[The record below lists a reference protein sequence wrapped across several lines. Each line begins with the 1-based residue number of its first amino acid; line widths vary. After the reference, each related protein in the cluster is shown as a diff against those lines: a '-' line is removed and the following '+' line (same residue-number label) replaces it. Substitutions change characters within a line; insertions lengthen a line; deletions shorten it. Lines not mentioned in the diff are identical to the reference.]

1 MPLFKRKKPTGPE
14 PVQEVPQEPAQTDSG
29 TEQGGPFPFRDESL
43 PWNESVKKIFASEG
57 FEGLCT
63 MRFVSADGKTIAVGE
78 MPVEY
83 GLKDAILEA
92 INDVAINK
100 IRYGSKEYYLT
111 YNYGFNLLR
120 VDETTGQCETSVCVA
135 YMYTTIE
142 NRLEGNFDE
151 IERTLEERLDLP
163 EELRQ
168 LALARSYEESE
179 EADPILPDGEAESAS
194 IFNDYIAPED
204 SPYPDAPQETEAAEP
219 QPIQAPNLDEILLS
233 GDKYDDKLTGQ
244 IYDHETDSVIPV
256 GTEAT
261 AAGETD
267 QKG

>member
-1 MPLFKRKKPTGPE
+1 MSLFKRKKPTGPE
-14 PVQEVPQEPAQTDSG
+14 PVQEVPQEPAQTASG

-43 PWNESVKKIFASEG
+43 PWNESVNKIYASEG
-57 FEGLCT
+57 YEGLCL

-92 INDVAINK
+92 INDVSINK

-111 YNYGFNLLR
+111 YDYGFNLLR
-120 VDETTGQCETSVCVA
+120 VDEATGWCETNVCVA
-135 YMYTTIE
+135 YMHTTIE
-142 NRLEGNFDE
+142 NRLEGNFDK
-151 IERTLEERLDLP
+151 IERALEERLDLP

-168 LALARSYEESE
+168 LALARSNEEGE
-179 EADPILPDGEAESAS
+179 EADPILPDDEAESAS
-194 IFNDYIAPED
+194 IFDFNIAPED
-204 SPYPDAPQETEAAEP
+204 SPYPDDPQETEAAEP
-219 QPIQAPNLDEILLS
+219 QPVQAPNLDEILLS

-244 IYDHETDSVIPV
+244 VYDHETDSVIPV

-261 AAGETD
+261 ATEETD
-267 QKG
+267 KKG